1 MALSTMQQGIVG
13 GNNGLTVIVT
23 VYLIW
28 QGTDSYTRLYAA
40 SIYLTVFHR
49 LIIIYYLYHYFGN
62 IVRFKNLS

>member
-28 QGTDSYTRLYAA
+28 QGTDSYTHVYMLRLYISQCFAD
-40 SIYLTVFHR
+40 
-49 LIIIYYLYHYFGN
+49 
-62 IVRFKNLS
+62 